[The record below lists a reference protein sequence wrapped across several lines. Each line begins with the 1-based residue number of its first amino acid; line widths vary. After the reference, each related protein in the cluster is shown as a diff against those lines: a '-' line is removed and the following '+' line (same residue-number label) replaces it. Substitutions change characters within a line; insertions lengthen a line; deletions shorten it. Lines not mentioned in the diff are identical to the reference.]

1 MPYALALALDDAA
14 ARVVRALWRDVA
26 DAGFPWM
33 AESGANPHVSLA
45 IWDAIDRDAMLARLP
60 RFAAETPAIDA
71 VFPRI
76 GTFDEAGVVF
86 LAPEVGA
93 RLREVHAHCHRA
105 FADLGRG
112 AWPHYASGA
121 WVPHCTLAMDAG
133 AALDRITALA
143 RRAPLPLHGRLERA
157 ELVEFRPVRRLAFA
171 ALAAA
176 PEA

>member
-1 MPYALALALDDAA
+1 MPYALALALDDAS

-45 IWDAIDRDAMLARLP
+45 IWDEIDRDAMPTRLE
-60 RFAAETPAIDA
+60 RFAAETPAIDV
-71 VFPRI
+71 VFPRV
-76 GTFDEAGVVF
+76 GTFDSAGVVY
-86 LAPEVGA
+86 LEPEVGA
-93 RLREVHAHCHRA
+93 RLREVHAQCRRA

-112 AWPHYASGA
+112 AWPHYAPGV
-121 WVPHCTLAMDAG
+121 WVPHCTLAMDFG
-133 AALDRITALA
+133 AALDRIAAGA
-143 RRAPLPLHGRLERA
+143 RRAALPLRGRLERA
-157 ELVEFRPVRRLAFA
+157 EIVEFRPVRHLAVA